1 MNRAFKMKDESRD
14 YTCTIQYDQALD
26 CTVTVMIMMMTFITI
41 TLKTKKI
48 GLQLHLIK
56 FCDIVCPIRNIRNN
70 KLSRLNSFTFMEEV
84 PCRC

>member
-1 MNRAFKMKDESRD
+1 MKDESRD